1 MDPWRSPAGR
11 TRQRGLWKGIW
22 RSARPP
28 WPPGS
33 LPRRGNPL
41 GTILREKFQF
51 SDKRKWK
58 EKTEKK
64 KSYQP
69 LSTTALPHRR
79 FFYDYVLYMA
89 KLMIAADK
97 KIVSSVFF
105 FSSFFNHSSHF
116 LALAN
121 SVFLC
126 FLFFKCC
133 IPIRIDGKVVSSAFL
148 CFLINILVCSMPERW
163 YNNAWLCVEVCKLL

>member
-1 MDPWRSPAGR
+1 MEKSSGEDEAEGPLEGDLAVSAAPKAARQLTAAGEPAGYH
-11 TRQRGLWKGIW
+11 T
-22 RSARPP
+22 
-28 WPPGS
+28 
-33 LPRRGNPL
+33 
-41 GTILREKFQF
+41 
-51 SDKRKWK
+51 KRKIPVQRQTEVK
-58 EKTEKK
+58 RKTEKK

-89 KLMIAADK
+89 KLMIDADK

-105 FSSFFNHSSHF
+105 FSYFFNHSSHF

-148 CFLINILVCSMPERW
+148 CFLINILVCRMPER
-163 YNNAWLCVEVCKLL
+163 